1 MADSSLTE
9 RMFQD
14 KVEQIAKMNGWLIFH
29 PSPHQ
34 VRPGAWRSDGKGFPD
49 LCLAHRDRG
58 LIFAELKTDAGT
70 MTPQQQVWALAIK
83 PFAEWYL
90 WRPKDLPAIAK
101 RLGASCLR

>member
-1 MADSSLTE
+1 MAETGMSE

-49 LCLAHRDRG
+49 LVLAHRDRG
-58 LIFAELKTDAGT
+58 LIFAELKTDAGA
-70 MTPQQQVWALAIK
+70 MTPAQKMWAVAISK
-83 PFAEWYL
+83 FAEWYL
-90 WRPKDLPAIAK
+90 WRPADIDKIAK
-101 RLGASCLR
+101 RLGASC